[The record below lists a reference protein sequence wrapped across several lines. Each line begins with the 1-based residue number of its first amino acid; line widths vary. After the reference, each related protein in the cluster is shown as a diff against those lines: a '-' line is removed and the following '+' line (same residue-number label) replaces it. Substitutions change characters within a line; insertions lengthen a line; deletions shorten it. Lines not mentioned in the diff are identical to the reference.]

1 MTTIYLSSTFS
12 DLQEYREAVYRA
24 LRQMKYDVIAMED
37 YVATDKRPLEKC
49 LQDVAACELYVG
61 LFAWRYGYVP
71 SEEGNPEH
79 KSITELEYRKA
90 SSSGKS
96 CLIFLLDDDASWP
109 RKLMDEVTG
118 EGKRGE
124 CIAMLRQELAKE
136 KIVSSF
142 QSPEHLASLVG
153 AAVHLWDEERRKVLD
168 DLNTRREQV
177 RVPFMVEDLPLDF
190 VPRPQEFEA
199 LLNKLLDQKREEPVA
214 ITAALRGAGG
224 YGKTTMAKALCH
236 DERIQQAFDDGILWV
251 TLGENPGNLVGKVV
265 DLIETLSYER
275 PGFTGIDAATAR
287 LAELLA
293 DRDILL
299 VIDDAWNAAHL
310 KPFIQGGKRCARLIT
325 TRNEEVLPVTTQS
338 IQVDAMRPSE
348 AMQLLTAGLDG
359 LVFSAADRQ
368 KLGALAGRLGEWA
381 LLLKLANGVLR
392 ERIGGGQAL
401 SDALAYLTKALDKR
415 GLIAFDAE
423 SVQERHQAVSATLRV
438 SFELL
443 SAEDDA
449 RYQELAIFPE
459 DVDIPLTTLQT
470 LWGATGHL
478 DDFDTEELC
487 RRLYRLSLLLQYDL
501 TTRTIRLHDVIR
513 TYLQHAVGTRLPA
526 LHAHLLDAYGCTRWA
541 ELPHDEPYLWD
552 HLAEHLIGAQ
562 RSGELIATVK
572 DLRYLANK
580 TLARSAS
587 AVEID
592 LAVAEQ
598 HAPEDMPLRL
608 LKRHVVT
615 MEHLLNRC
623 TTLNDVAAVLACRL
637 QHLPELS
644 DLWQRSFAERLPPSV
659 GLWHPLPDLPQPALI
674 RTLQGHAAGV
684 TGCAVSP
691 DGTWIVSASDD
702 KTLKVWDAGSGEAR
716 LTLHGHTAEVF
727 GCVVSP
733 DGAWIVSASMD
744 KTLKVWDAHTGE
756 VRLTLQGHTEGVI
769 GCAVSPDG
777 TWIVSASSDET
788 LKVWDAGSG
797 EARLTLQGHTDGVSS
812 CAVSPDGTWIVSASM
827 DKTLKVWDAGS
838 GEVRLTLQGHTAGV
852 RGCAVSPDG
861 TWIVSASMDKTL
873 KVWDAGSGEVRLTLQ
888 GHTDRVNGCVVSPD
902 GTWIVSA
909 SRDAMLKVWDARTG
923 EARLTLQG
931 HINWWVNGC
940 AVSPDGT
947 WIVSASGDETLKVW
961 DAGTGEARLTLH
973 GHTDWVY
980 GCAVGPDGAWIISA
994 SGDKTLKVW
1003 DAGTGEARLT
1013 LQGHTDRVFGCA
1025 VSPDGTWIV
1034 SASMD
1039 KTLKVWDAGTG
1050 EARLTLQGHT
1060 AEVFGCVVSPDGAWI
1075 VSASFDKTLKV
1086 WDAGSGEVRLTLQGH
1101 IDKMYGCAVS
1111 PDGTWIVSASSDETL
1126 KVWDVRSGE
1135 ARLTLQGHTDEVF
1148 GCAVSPDGTWIVS
1161 ASGDK
1166 TLKVWDAGSGEA
1178 RFTLQGHTDRVFGC
1192 AVSSDGTW
1200 IVSASG
1206 DKTLKVWDAGTGT
1219 CLITFPVEGALL
1231 ACTFHPD
1238 GKHLVAAGAGGVYFL
1253 EWVP

>member
-71 SEEGNPEH
+71 SEGNPEH

-124 CIAMLRQELAKE
+124 SIALLRQELAKE

-177 RVPFMVEDLPLDF
+177 RVPFMVEDLPADF
-190 VPRPQEFEA
+190 VPRPQEFDA
-199 LLNKLLDQKREEPVA
+199 LIGKLLDQKREEPVA

-251 TLGENPGNLVGKVV
+251 TLGEHPGNLVGKVE
-265 DLIETLSYER
+265 DLIYTLSRER
-275 PGFTGIDAATAR
+275 PGFTSIDAATAR

-293 DRDILL
+293 ERDMLL
-299 VIDDAWNAAHL
+299 VIDDVWNAAHL

-325 TRNEEVLPVTTQS
+325 TRNEEVLPVATQS
-338 IQVDAMRPSE
+338 IQVDAMRPNE

-368 KLGALAGRLGEWA
+368 KLGALTGRLGEWA

-392 ERIGGGQAL
+392 ERIGGGQSLA
-401 SDALAYLTKALDKR
+401 DALAYLTKALDKR

-526 LHAHLLDAYGCTRWA
+526 LHAHLLDAYGRKRWA

-572 DLRYLANK
+572 DLRYLASK

-587 AVEID
+587 AVETD

-598 HAPEDMPLRL
+598 HTPEDIPLRL
-608 LKRHVVT
+608 LKRHFVT

-623 TTLNDVAAVLACRL
+623 TTLNAVTVVLACRL

-644 DLWQRSFAERLPPSV
+644 DLWQRSFAERPSPSV
-659 GLWHPLPDLPQPALI
+659 GLWHPLPDLPHPALI
-674 RTLQGHAAGV
+674 RTLQGHTSGV
-684 TGCAVSP
+684 NGCAVSP
-691 DGTWIVSASDD
+691 DGAFIVSASRD

-716 LTLHGHTAEVF
+716 LTLHGHTNGVRGCAVSPDGAFIVSASLDETLKVWDARSGEAHLTLHGHTNGVRGCAVSPDGAFIVSASADKTLKVWDAGSGEVRLTLQGHTSGVN
-727 GCVVSP
+727 GCAVSP
-733 DGAWIVSASMD
+733 DGAWIVSASWD
-744 KTLKVWDAHTGE
+744 TTLKVWDARTGQARLTLQGHTNLVRGCAVSPDGAFIVSASDDTTLKVWDAGTGE
-756 VRLTLQGHTEGVI
+756 VRLTLQGHTTGVW

-777 TWIVSASSDET
+777 AFVVSASWDTTLKVWDARSGQARLSLQGHTNWVTGCVVSPDGAFVVSASDDTTLKVWDAGTGQARLTLQGHTAQVNGCAVSPDGAFIVSASADET

-797 EARLTLQGHTDGVSS
+797 EARLTLQGHT
-812 CAVSPDGTWIVSASM
+812 A
-827 DKTLKVWDAGS
+827 
-838 GEVRLTLQGHTAGV
+838 Q
-852 RGCAVSPDG
+852 
-861 TWIVSASMDKTL
+861 
-873 KVWDAGSGEVRLTLQ
+873 
-888 GHTDRVNGCVVSPD
+888 
-902 GTWIVSA
+902 
-909 SRDAMLKVWDARTG
+909 
-923 EARLTLQG
+923 
-931 HINWWVNGC
+931 VNGC
-940 AVSPDGT
+940 AVSPDGAF
-947 WIVSASGDETLKVW
+947 IVSASADETLKVW
-961 DAGTGEARLTLH
+961 DARTG
-973 GHTDWVY
+973 
-980 GCAVGPDGAWIISA
+980 I
-994 SGDKTLKVW
+994 
-1003 DAGTGEARLT
+1003 
-1013 LQGHTDRVFGCA
+1013 
-1025 VSPDGTWIV
+1025 
-1034 SASMD
+1034 
-1039 KTLKVWDAGTG
+1039 
-1050 EARLTLQGHT
+1050 
-1060 AEVFGCVVSPDGAWI
+1060 
-1075 VSASFDKTLKV
+1075 
-1086 WDAGSGEVRLTLQGH
+1086 
-1101 IDKMYGCAVS
+1101 
-1111 PDGTWIVSASSDETL
+1111 
-1126 KVWDVRSGE
+1126 
-1135 ARLTLQGHTDEVF
+1135 
-1148 GCAVSPDGTWIVS
+1148 
-1161 ASGDK
+1161 
-1166 TLKVWDAGSGEA
+1166 
-1178 RFTLQGHTDRVFGC
+1178 
-1192 AVSSDGTW
+1192 
-1200 IVSASG
+1200 
-1206 DKTLKVWDAGTGT
+1206 
-1219 CLITFPVEGALL
+1219 CLITFPVEGALQ
-1231 ACTFHPD
+1231 ACAFHPD